1 MISRRVIQQPLIQQ
15 RVVDC
20 SKQATRPELG
30 DRRHC
35 WAIAFAAT
43 MIEDGRLLE
52 PRECHQMSLKSKLAL
67 RFLLGLVVFGA
78 LLFIPAGS
86 LRFWQGWAY
95 LVVWFVPTLFAF
107 GYFCKHDPQL
117 IERRLRR
124 KEKVHEQKLIMRFAF
139 VTWLIGY
146 LLPGLDHRFGWSH
159 LPLWLT
165 ILSQAFVL
173 GGWLMVFW
181 VLKANSFAAATI
193 RVEPDQKVI
202 SSGPYRI
209 IRHPMYLGVSVMF
222 LFAPLALGSY
232 FALPV
237 FALFIPIIILRLL
250 NEEKVLRQELPGYTE
265 YCLNTRFR
273 LVPHFW

>member
-1 MISRRVIQQPLIQQ
+1 MA
-15 RVVDC
+15 D
-20 SKQATRPELG
+20 T
-30 DRRHC
+30 
-35 WAIAFAAT
+35 
-43 MIEDGRLLE
+43 
-52 PRECHQMSLKSKLAL
+52 PRKMSLKARLIPRL
-67 RFLLGLVVFGA
+67 FLGLIIVTA
-78 LLFIPAGS
+78 MLFIPAGS

-95 LVVWFVPTLFAF
+95 LIVWFVPMLFAF
-107 GYFCKHDPQL
+107 GYFYKHDPQL

-124 KEKVHEQKLIMRFAF
+124 KEEVREQKLIIRFGF
-139 VTWLIGY
+139 VTWLVGY

-173 GGWLMVFW
+173 GGCLMIFW

-202 SSGPYRI
+202 SGGPYRI
-209 IRHPMYLGVSVMF
+209 VRHPMYLGAGVML

-237 FALFIPIIILRLL
+237 FTLFIPIIVLRLL
-250 NEEKVLRQELPGYTE
+250 NEEKVLRQELPGYPE
-265 YCLNTRFR
+265 YCVKTRFR
-273 LVPHFW
+273 LVPFVW